1 VTATDGADAPVL
13 HREWLLRGAG
23 APIVFV
29 HGFGGD
35 LNGWRPLSAQ
45 LKTGHGRLALDLP
58 GHGRSGLSGE
68 ISLEAFASAVDA
80 TLAAEGVGPLHLV
93 AHSFGATVAAAFTA
107 RAPERVR
114 SLTLLSPGGLGPEMN
129 WAFQQGFLTAKGE
142 TELSRWLAELVFDP
156 TKLGS
161 AVARSTI
168 RLRQTLPLVENQ
180 SRMSAA
186 LFPEGQQK
194 AAIRPALETYPGPRR
209 IVFGLEDR
217 IVPARRHAEGLPG
230 AVALHLFADVGHMPH
245 FEARAE
251 VARLIEDSVAAGE
264 RRAG

>member
-1 VTATDGADAPVL
+1 VSLTDGADAPVL
-13 HREWLLRGAG
+13 HREWLARGEG

-45 LKTGHGRLALDLP
+45 MKTDHGRLALDLP
-58 GHGRSGLSGE
+58 GHGRSGLTGE
-68 ISLEAFASAVDA
+68 ISLEAFSSAVEE
-80 TLAAEGVGPLHLV
+80 TLSAEGVGPLHLV
-93 AHSFGATVAAAFTA
+93 AHSFGATVAAAFVA

-129 WAFQQGFLTAKGE
+129 WAFQQGFLAAQDE
-142 TELSRWLAELVFDP
+142 ADLSYWLAHLVHDP
-156 TKLGS
+156 AKLGS

-180 SRMSAA
+180 SRLSAA
-186 LFPEGQQK
+186 LFANGEQT
-194 AAIRPALETYPGPRR
+194 ASIRPALAAYPGPRR

-217 IVPARRHAEGLPG
+217 IVPARRHVEGLPG
-230 AVALHLFADVGHMPH
+230 AVALHLFANVGHMPH

-251 VARLIEDSVAAGE
+251 VARLIADSVAAGE
-264 RRAG
+264 QRAG